1 MTYIDIFFIGVGLAI
16 DACCV
21 CTSNGLVY
29 KPKKMVAIKLAL
41 LFAIFQGVM
50 PLIGYFGVGLFDMK
64 LFEYSHIVALVLLS
78 AIGVKMI
85 YESLGEEGQEDQ
97 QEDGE
102 FIYEKSLTLKMMLV
116 QGIST
121 SIDALSVGIAMNQVE
136 LQFMVNSVL
145 IIAVI
150 TLLMCLVSVKIGIE
164 IGTRFN
170 MRAGIIGGLVL
181 VVLGMKIFITG
192 M

>member
-1 MTYIDIFFIGVGLAI
+1 
-16 DACCV
+16 
-21 CTSNGLVY
+21 
-29 KPKKMVAIKLAL
+29 
-41 LFAIFQGVM
+41 
-50 PLIGYFGVGLFDMK
+50 MK